1 MQKGGDVN
9 LIGQF
14 GVGFYSVYLVAD
26 YVEVVSKHNDDP
38 KQYIWESKADGAF
51 AISEDAE
58 GEPLGRGTLIRIHL
72 KEEAQEYASPA
83 KLRELVAKYSEFMN
97 FPIYLQTEREE
108 SKEVPLPEEEEV
120 AAAEEG
126 DEAADADEPAAP
138 RTQTVKTVVNDWELL
153 NDNKAIWLR
162 PAAEVTEAEYE
173 KFYKALS
180 KDVEAPAAYSHFKA
194 EGDVEFK
201 AILFVPGRAE
211 PNLFENYHSK
221 PSGLK
226 LYVRRVF
233 ISDEFNELLPKYLSF
248 MKGIVDSDSLPLNVA
263 RESLQQHS
271 SLKTI
276 KKKLVRKA
284 LDVLRKLAD
293 DEAKEGEEKEEGEAP
308 AAAPKLYTKF
318 WKNFGKAIKLGVID
332 DSSNRG
338 RLAKLM
344 RFTSSASGGEL
355 TSLEQ
360 YVGRM
365 KPWQKQIYYLAGD
378 SQEALEKSPFLE
390 RLLAK
395 EVEVVY
401 FTEPIDEYL
410 MQSLTEFEDHKFQN
424 AQKDDL
430 KLGDEDEEDKKSAK
444 ALKAKFKTLTSW
456 WKALLPAADIESVK
470 LSNRLSTTPCVVVS
484 SKYGWSANMERIMKA
499 QAMGDDTRSSYMKGK
514 KILEINP
521 AHPLVRELRAA
532 VYLDAEDEKAKT
544 VATLLWET
552 ALLESGYSL
561 EDLKGF
567 SERMLGLARN
577 TLSVDVEAVEA
588 AEAAAAAEE
597 AAAAAAAKARAE
609 AEEEAPADED
619 GSFHD
624 EL

>member
-1 MQKGGDVN
+1 M
-9 LIGQF
+9 
-14 GVGFYSVYLVAD
+14 
-26 YVEVVSKHNDDP
+26 
-38 KQYIWESKADGAF
+38 
-51 AISEDAE
+51 
-58 GEPLGRGTLIRIHL
+58 
-72 KEEAQEYASPA
+72 
-83 KLRELVAKYSEFMN
+83 
-97 FPIYLQTEREE
+97 
-108 SKEVPLPEEEEV
+108 
-120 AAAEEG
+120 
-126 DEAADADEPAAP
+126 
-138 RTQTVKTVVNDWELL
+138 
-153 NDNKAIWLR
+153 
-162 PAAEVTEAEYE
+162 
-173 KFYKALS
+173 
-180 KDVEAPAAYSHFKA
+180 
-194 EGDVEFK
+194 
-201 AILFVPGRAE
+201 
-211 PNLFENYHSK
+211 
-221 PSGLK
+221 
-226 LYVRRVF
+226 
-233 ISDEFNELLPKYLSF
+233 
-248 MKGIVDSDSLPLNVA
+248 
-263 RESLQQHS
+263 
-271 SLKTI
+271 
-276 KKKLVRKA
+276 
-284 LDVLRKLAD
+284 
-293 DEAKEGEEKEEGEAP
+293 
-308 AAAPKLYTKF
+308 
-318 WKNFGKAIKLGVID
+318 ID

-588 AEAAAAAEE
+588 AEAAEAAEE
-597 AAAAAAAKARAE
+597 AAAAKVRAEAAA